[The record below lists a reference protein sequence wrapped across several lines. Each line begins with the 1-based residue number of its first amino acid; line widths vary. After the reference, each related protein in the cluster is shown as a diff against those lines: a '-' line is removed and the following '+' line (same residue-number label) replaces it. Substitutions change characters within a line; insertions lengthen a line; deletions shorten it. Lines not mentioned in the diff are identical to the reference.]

1 MFKLGRVLVEN
12 EKVINLKARKPF
24 KLNIS
29 IIVILVILI
38 YIICCLVIYLSKD
51 KIVAYE
57 VNQGSLVIKN
67 TYRGF
72 IVRDEVVK
80 YSKDAGNINY
90 FVREG
95 QKLAV
100 NEIVYSVDNSGK
112 VNDIISQIGSE
123 KTVLSDED
131 VLDIKNK
138 LSNFK
143 LSYTDSNFENVYAFK
158 SDLNESITDY
168 LNENVMDIVNDKLD
182 DMGDANAYTLVN
194 NNQTGV
200 VVYGVDGYENFKTDA
215 ITNDIF
221 NEANYR
227 YNNLKNKTYI
237 LANAPAYKLVV
248 SEKWSVIIQLN
259 DTQLKLLKNKTT
271 VNITFLKDNLSCS
284 VPISIIENKTGNYA
298 KLDFDKYMIRYVRD
312 RFIDIEI
319 NESSIE
325 GFKVPNS
332 SIIQKELFTIP
343 EKYYQSLASKDK
355 GFVTKNTDGDFV
367 TISPTIYYH
376 KDGNYYVKTD
386 EVTEGTILY
395 YEDEAYAIG
404 SKETL
409 DGVFCINKGYAVF
422 KVIEKLDSD
431 NEYTIVK
438 TKTSYGLSLY
448 DHIILNAQGINE
460 EEIIY

>member
-1 MFKLGRVLVEN
+1 M
-12 EKVINLKARKPF
+12 
-24 KLNIS
+24 
-29 IIVILVILI
+29 
-38 YIICCLVIYLSKD
+38 
-51 KIVAYE
+51 
-57 VNQGSLVIKN
+57 
-67 TYRGF
+67 
-72 IVRDEVVK
+72 
-80 YSKDAGNINY
+80 
-90 FVREG
+90 
-95 QKLAV
+95 
-100 NEIVYSVDNSGK
+100 
-112 VNDIISQIGSE
+112 
-123 KTVLSDED
+123 
-131 VLDIKNK
+131 
-138 LSNFK
+138 
-143 LSYTDSNFENVYAFK
+143 
-158 SDLNESITDY
+158 
-168 LNENVMDIVNDKLD
+168 
-182 DMGDANAYTLVN
+182 
-194 NNQTGV
+194 
-200 VVYGVDGYENFKTDA
+200 
-215 ITNDIF
+215 
-221 NEANYR
+221 
-227 YNNLKNKTYI
+227 
-237 LANAPAYKLVV
+237 

-376 KDGNYYVKTD
+376 KDGNYYVRTD